1 MYRFV
6 LGTEKIIYPSLLA
19 GQNLSVTDEGDK
31 VIVHGNGFEIPFDKE
46 TGLIVNATVGGEV
59 IIEKGPFLNLYVNL
73 NHLTGAEVR
82 KTANHFATS
91 DIDWKKKSFDYS
103 QQKDEVCISLTGT
116 YREVNVD
123 FDIKVTSAGELSINY
138 RTEGVPNGFLR
149 ETGLSF
155 YLPHSIHQLNWRRK
169 GYWNYYPV
177 GAFAGNE
184 GEASL
189 YESQQKGYGEK
200 PVQSWQ
206 VENKGCPPAQPPRWK
221 DSDGQCTVGNQL
233 RIGFIYGFYTECI
246 VSGRYVGIRS
256 DTVLSVIM
264 PFFFISFEYISVRY
278 PVLIIEIQC
287 GKFNR
292 EHGLIVVQFD
302 CFGVCDGFFQD
313 RTFAETTQIAVGNFK
328 VNNTCIVVRMQC
340 FQFVG
345 RECQDSLPGTNPQIS
360 IQGTEGTTLFQ
371 FHIQETVVF
380 VVVTKLFGS
389 LIETGQAN
397 FRCKPQVAVF
407 IFYDGLD

>member
-1 MYRFV
+1 MYKR
-6 LGTEKIIYPSLLA
+6 
-19 GQNLSVTDEGDK
+19 Q

-82 KTANHFATS
+82 KTANYFATS

-103 QQKDEVCISLTGT
+103 QQKDGVCISLTGT

-206 VENKGCPPAQPPRWK
+206 VDTHNYYYWADAGANCKEPLTQMAKGMK
-221 DSDGQCTVGNQL
+221 ES
-233 RIGFIYGFYTECI
+233 IYYYSLSTGAE
-246 VSGRYVGIRS
+246 GEHQ
-256 DTVLSVIM
+256 LSVI
-264 PFFFISFEYISVRY
+264 SQDASVACRINKCANEQLILYANNRWDY
-278 PVLIIEIQC
+278 PEIAWGNYCKTLEVLPCYGRIDI
-287 GKFNR
+287 R
-292 EHGLIVVQFD
+292 
-302 CFGVCDGFFQD
+302 
-313 RTFAETTQIAVGNFK
+313 
-328 VNNTCIVVRMQC
+328 VR
-340 FQFVG
+340 
-345 RECQDSLPGTNPQIS
+345 
-360 IQGTEGTTLFQ
+360 
-371 FHIQETVVF
+371 
-380 VVVTKLFGS
+380 
-389 LIETGQAN
+389 
-397 FRCKPQVAVF
+397 
-407 IFYDGLD
+407 